1 LKVEGEAAGGGDGNF
16 NGRVD
21 GRTGSKDST
30 EGRDQGFVGEAT
42 GDGDNERISQSVGG
56 DVDSIESGT
65 SMAIG

>member
-16 NGRVD
+16 NSRMD

-56 DVDSIESGT
+56 DVNSIESGT